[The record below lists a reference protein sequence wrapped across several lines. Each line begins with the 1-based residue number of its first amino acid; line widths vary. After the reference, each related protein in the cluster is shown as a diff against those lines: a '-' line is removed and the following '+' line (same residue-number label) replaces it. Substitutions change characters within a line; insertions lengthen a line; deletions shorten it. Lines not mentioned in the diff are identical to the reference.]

1 MEPTTRD
8 PSTMRPATIRRRP
21 PAEGL
26 SRLRGL
32 AAASALSLLAVAAC
46 GDDDGP
52 AAADP
57 ALSATETASGGGA
70 AVERVVIT
78 ILDFSYDVPAS
89 VPAGA
94 EVTVRNEDGV
104 GHTVT
109 SDEEGVFDVAV
120 GPGEEATFTAP
131 DQAGEFPFH
140 CIPHPT
146 MTATLVVG

>member
-1 MEPTTRD
+1 MKPQG
-8 PSTMRPATIRRRP
+8 A
-21 PAEGL
+21 

-32 AAASALSLLAVAAC
+32 AAALALSLMVVAAC
-46 GDDDGP
+46 GDDGDDP

-57 ALSATETASGGGA
+57 ALSATETAGGGGSA
-70 AVERVVIT
+70 AEQVVIT
-78 ILDFSYDVPAS
+78 ILEFSYDVPAS

-109 SDEEGVFDVAV
+109 SDEDGLFDVV
-120 GPGEEATFTAP
+120 IGPGEEATFTAP
-131 DQAGEFPFH
+131 AQAGEFGFH
-140 CIPHPT
+140 CIPHPS